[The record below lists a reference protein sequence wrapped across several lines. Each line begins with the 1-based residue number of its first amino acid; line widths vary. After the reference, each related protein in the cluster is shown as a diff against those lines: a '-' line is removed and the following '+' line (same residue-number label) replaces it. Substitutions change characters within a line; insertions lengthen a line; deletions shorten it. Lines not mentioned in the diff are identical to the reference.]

1 MKGFKPDHDGIE
13 AEVRKQQQRGAD
25 RVKATGEVF
34 TPMPLCREMVA
45 DIPLETKQDPYATF
59 LDNACGD
66 GNFLVALLEE
76 LSKFHDPY
84 WVVNH
89 MIFGVDLMADNV
101 ATAKARLGLTP
112 DQPGWFHIVCADFLE
127 YDCKFPC
134 PFPGW
139 TEESKQARQR

>member
-1 MKGFKPDHDGIE
+1 MKGFKPDPDGIE

-45 DIPLETKQDPYATF
+45 EIPLETKQDPYATF
-59 LDNACGD
+59 LDPSCGD

-84 WVVNH
+84 WAFD
-89 MIFGVDLMADNV
+89 ISTKKIKEERQA
-101 ATAKARLGLTP
+101 ASIKKASTPASASALGHAASPKGLTLNS
-112 DQPGWFHIVCADFLE
+112 Q
-127 YDCKFPC
+127 
-134 PFPGW
+134 
-139 TEESKQARQR
+139 KQQQ

>member
-1 MKGFKPDHDGIE
+1 MKGFKPDPDGIE

-45 DIPLETKQDPYATF
+45 EIPLETKQDAYATF
-59 LDNACGD
+59 LDPSCGD

-84 WVVNH
+84 WVWASP
-89 MIFGVDLMADNV
+89 GLVDTDQGS
-101 ATAKARLGLTP
+101 AR
-112 DQPGWFHIVCADFLE
+112 VSVRAAMNC
-127 YDCKFPC
+127 C
-134 PFPGW
+134 
-139 TEESKQARQR
+139 S